1 MRLLNFAALSF
12 LLCALFAIEAYAVES
27 GSTGLSADQ
36 LIDASN
42 GVYPSWG
49 EQGSPKEAR
58 ARWSKQSDD
67 DYETPAESKDTSTSK
82 AESSMASATAT
93 RESVAGSWSFSLR
106 DSQNKIMALTL
117 SQSEETLY
125 GTGSISE
132 ANGTE
137 TVSASGLLDGNRM
150 SLNVTAAATLEEYV
164 FSLMKTGNTASGEYR
179 LFLTPG
185 KMMNGTAEGVLLKSA

>member
-1 MRLLNFAALSF
+1 MRLLNLVALSF
-12 LLCALFAIEAYAVES
+12 LLFALFAIEACAVES
-27 GSTGLSADQ
+27 GSSGLSADQ

-67 DYETPAESKDTSTSK
+67 DYEKPAESADTSASK
-82 AESSMASATAT
+82 AESTKASTTVT

-117 SQSEETLY
+117 SQSEETLF
-125 GTGSISE
+125 GTGSINE

-137 TVSASGLLDGNRM
+137 TVSASGFLDGDRI
-150 SLNVTAAATLEEYV
+150 SLNVTAAVTLDEYV
-164 FSLMKTGNTASGEYR
+164 LSLTKTANTASGKYTLYPSAGEM
-179 LFLTPG
+179 L
-185 KMMNGTAEGVLLKSA
+185 NGTAEGVLLNSA